1 MKTIKRFLKQI
12 DVFAVPL
19 YFRYKEK
26 NYYATSLGGVFI
38 ILFLI
43 VILIVGIYYSIPF
56 LKRKNFTI
64 VYYTQNL
71 SKTEQIKLKASSSN
85 FAYGFDCG
93 KVVNGMRVND
103 VLKLESRYIIYKK
116 TSNGTII
123 KDQHLLPT
131 HHCGYKDFYYKY
143 NDAVDYLKLNQYQCL
158 DDNSHTIEGIY
169 SDQIFSY
176 YEFAAVALNGTE
188 QNYKDIDTF
197 LIDNDCKF
205 QFYYTDITFDLV
217 NYKEPIRPYL
227 NSLFIQFDLT
237 LFIKRNIFFMNQ
249 YLYNDDYLIWN
260 FGDDDVPDVRILF
273 SRYEE
278 YALYVGRD
286 RIHSNR
292 SDKNNYARIY
302 IRADTKRTDV
312 TRRYQKLM
320 EFYADLSSMMIT
332 LYRIMII
339 FFNYINT
346 FYAMHSVAKR
356 IFFFKDIEKKRHF
369 NFFNRTKNI
378 YELIDLTESD
388 SYENYEEEYLE
399 NDFKKDNSNQNLEN
413 EKRPEEREKSNL
425 NSNKKT
431 NQTLRKNHPPPKNNI
446 YSKNRRE
453 YEDKRKD
460 QEKDSNSS
468 MQSNTFKSKNDNIK
482 RVNNVNSIYR
492 RKDPETNEYMYK
504 NKNISIKMNEN
515 IYNLKSNYPERK
527 KMNSSDR
534 TDMETPPRKRKR
546 HHKINYS
553 FNVFE
558 AICASF
564 FYCCLPKNLDF
575 KNNINEKANSIIFKK
590 LDLVSYIRSMIL
602 FDIIN
607 DTMLPENK
615 ATILNFLSRPVI
627 SLKKEPVYPKLEFYQ
642 TYRRNDFEKYSDTI
656 SELVEKPKKENEE
669 KKLISLSNKQ
679 LKTLI

>member
-1 MKTIKRFLKQI
+1 MKRIKKFLQQI

-19 YFRYKEK
+19 SFRYKEK
-26 NYYATSLGGVFI
+26 NYYATSLGGICI

-43 VILIVGIYYSIPF
+43 AILIVGIYYSIPF
-56 LKRKNFTI
+56 LNRKNFTI
-64 VYYTQNL
+64 VYYTMNL
-71 SKTEQIKLKASSSN
+71 SKTEQIKLKESSSN

-93 KVVNGMRVND
+93 KIINGMTVND

-116 TSNGTII
+116 TSNGTIV

-131 HHCGYKDFYYKY
+131 HNCGYKDFYYKY
-143 NDAVDYLKLNQYQCL
+143 NDAVDYLKLNKYQCL

-176 YEFAAVALNGTE
+176 YEFAAVALTGTE

-278 YALYVGRD
+278 YAMYVGMD
-286 RIHSNR
+286 RINSNR

-320 EFYADLSSMMIT
+320 EFYADISSMMVA
-332 LYRIMII
+332 LYRLMII

-356 IFFFKDIEKKRHF
+356 IFFFKDIEKKRHY
-369 NFFNRTKNI
+369 NFFNRRQNI
-378 YELIDLTESD
+378 YELIDLTEAD
-388 SYENYEEEYLE
+388 SYENFEEECLE
-399 NDFKKDNSNQNLEN
+399 NEFKKANYNQKLEN
-413 EKRPEEREKSNL
+413 EKLPEEIEKANQNTS
-425 NSNKKT
+425 KKN

-446 YSKNRRE
+446 YTKNRRE
-453 YEDKRKD
+453 YEDK
-460 QEKDSNSS
+460 EKYQDKESSSS
-468 MQSNTFKSKNDNIK
+468 MQSNILKSKNDNIK
-482 RVNNVNSIYR
+482 RDNRVNSIYK
-492 RKDPETNEYMYK
+492 RKNPEIKEYMYK
-504 NKNISIKMNEN
+504 DKNVSYKMNDN
-515 IYNLKSNYPERK
+515 IYNLRSNYGERK

-534 TDMETPPRKRKR
+534 TSNEYHHRKRKR
-546 HHKINYS
+546 HQKINYS
-553 FNVFE
+553 FNLLE
-558 AICASF
+558 AILASF
-564 FYCCLPKNLDF
+564 CYCCLPKNLNL
-575 KNNINEKANSIIFKK
+575 KNDINEKANSIIFKK
-590 LDLVSYIRSMIL
+590 LDLVAFVRSMIV
-602 FDIIN
+602 FDMIN
-607 DTMLPENK
+607 DTMLPDNK
-615 ATILNFLSRPVI
+615 ITILNFLSRPSI
-627 SLKKEPVYPKLEFYQ
+627 SLRKKPEYPKLEFYQ
-642 TYRRNDFEKYSDTI
+642 DYRRNDFENFSDTI
-656 SELVEKPKKENEE
+656 SDLVQKTQKEIEE
-669 KKLISLSNKQ
+669 KKFISLSNKQ
-679 LKTLI
+679 LKSLI